1 MNTKKLDKL
10 RDKVYGIL
18 LIHINMKRST
28 ELKPIIRN
36 ILNNT
41 NDENTIINLGYI
53 NLIINHDKILTERQ
67 SKEYSDLC
75 LCMIL
80 VILML
85 SKKDKYS
92 KYTLR
97 GLIDLFCS
105 DYEYKDNLYSIAD
118 QFFSDLSNIPDNHEF
133 TLKNYKEE

>member
-53 NLIINHDKILTERQ
+53 NLIINHDKILTEIPLILF
-67 SKEYSDLC
+67 SSLISDELR
-75 LCMIL
+75 IKGQEVGADEQITKPEIVEL
-80 VILML
+80 VNII
-85 SKKDKYS
+85 DR
-92 KYTLR
+92 LR
-97 GLIDLFCS
+97 R
-105 DYEYKDNLYSIAD
+105 
-118 QFFSDLSNIPDNHEF
+118 
-133 TLKNYKEE
+133 